1 MTINPDQAST
11 EFSVDGITFDIP
23 IMASAMDAVVSPDF
37 AKNLDDLGGIAVMN
51 LEGIQTRYTDP
62 DTILQEI
69 ISASKTEATT
79 ILQKAYTC
87 LLYTSPS
94 PRDS

>member
-62 DTILQEI
+62 DQYFKRLYLPLKPKQLQYYKKPI
-69 ISASKTEATT
+69 
-79 ILQKAYTC
+79 QH
-87 LLYTSPS
+87 P
-94 PRDS
+94 